1 MKKFLKWST
10 AFLLLGV
17 LAVGCIKNEA
27 SEGIEA
33 MRKSKAALL
42 NAQASLLQ
50 AEEQVKAAQAA
61 LLQAEAT
68 VIAAN
73 KAIIEAEAARINA
86 ETALVLARAEY
97 LNAKTEAEKAM
108 WEIKIQELENT
119 LRENQAKTDRLI
131 AEWEAE
137 IMEVQTRIA
146 KAQLEYEEALYEL
159 EKWKVENI
167 ANLSDLLIAAL
178 DELTMQ
184 IHSTLDAIA
193 LNQIWLN
200 DAKGQYLK
208 YVNAT
213 YENDV
218 AVLRQD
224 LERRKLRLECVVEHL
239 TAVVEAYDAL
249 YNQYHGELDELI
261 AGFQEKINGFREE
274 IAKLEILYIE
284 LEELGEM
291 TEPSTDAF
299 TKSKTVKISNVF
311 VDGGDDKHVNV
322 KRGVYTNSGV
332 WGTVFNQGQLYANI
346 KRDIRII
353 KAARIGAD
361 LTQLNVELAAKKK
374 AAEDEWKD
382 YNTKWNEWQA
392 NYKNTKPGTGSLW
405 VAWKNAYDTFIAEN
419 KARNEYVKM
428 YGEMYA
434 TAAGYI
440 QQYMDFLEAQ
450 LVLEDGK
457 YKLPSGLID
466 ITPVLGGVQF
476 NISTLINFVFGSGSQ
491 ATAFIEFVNSLIGI
505 INLPTQIDGIVTN
518 LKAIMDGTH
527 ADGWD
532 PFWDVAIDPVGGF
545 IEGFKTDT
553 GFKDIMRAVYDN
565 QGRNLTEISK
575 QDWHV
580 WMTLYWLFQRRDVEI
595 GLDDYGTLLIKGK
608 YDDAAEKVL
617 HDFFGI
623 LDKDGYGDKVN
634 VVGEKALNDA
644 IDNYY
649 AGVDKLTKNEK
660 AMYEPFNREWFVYT
674 TENAEWDIDKAQ
686 ADRDP
691 AKVKA
696 VTPTPDEFTLLPYDH
711 DNEEQPAPT
720 DVDGFFFKLESF
732 ADELSP
738 VPSLYLDDFVYMD
751 DDCDLWVEYR
761 SLKDF
766 TDNNCGL
773 AEYQTANWYGDLLL
787 WEWDSDRDTYKN
799 NKGHFFYALVL
810 DYEYKAIQGMKNR
823 IENGDYEALLEKLE
837 AELVKQAA
845 AHKVAKDAYTELYDQ
860 YKAVTD
866 KRDSIEGEIKDL
878 EADIVLYN
886 DLIKM
891 ARKAHNGGHWAEDG
905 LISAKSTAELQLIE
919 KESELRIVLAE
930 LENIE
935 QGLLPQNLAPWYH
948 AQVEKYLDR
957 IAMLQEQLAVLDAM
971 RAKLLAEY
979 GF

>member
-42 NAQASLLQ
+42 NAQAELEQAKAKLLDAEALLKSAQVAIVQ
-50 AEEQVKAAQAA
+50 AESR
-61 LLQAEAT
+61 
-68 VIAAN
+68 
-73 KAIIEAEAARINA
+73 RIDA
-86 ETALVLARAEY
+86 ETELL
-97 LNAKTEAEKAM
+97 KAEKAWQDALLNFHVEG
-108 WEIKIQELENT
+108 WEIQIQMLEAKLRTRQAEVDAAVADWELKMAQIQLALQTVTQAYEKAMLAFEVWKLENIDT
-119 LRENQAKTDRLI
+119 LAQALI
-131 AEWEAE
+131 
-137 IMEVQTRIA
+137 M
-146 KAQLEYEEALYEL
+146 
-159 EKWKVENI
+159 
-167 ANLSDLLIAAL
+167 AL
-178 DELTMQ
+178 DELTIQ
-184 IHSTLDAIA
+184 IHGTIDAIA

-200 DAKGQYLK
+200 DAKGQYLF

-218 AVLRQD
+218 AVLRQN

-239 TAVVEAYDAL
+239 ASVVEAYSAL

-261 AGFQEKINGFREE
+261 AGFQAKINGFREE
-274 IAKLEILYIE
+274 IAQLEILYVE
-284 LEELGEM
+284 LKELGNIAA
-291 TEPSTDAF
+291 PSDDAF
-299 TKSKTVKISNVF
+299 TKPKTAKISNVF
-311 VDGGDDKHVNV
+311 VDGGDDEPINV
-322 KRGVYTNSGV
+322 TKGTYEVKGA
-332 WGTVFNQGQLYANI
+332 WGMTFKGGELYNKI
-346 KRDIRII
+346 NRDIRII

-361 LTQLNVELAAKKK
+361 LTQLNVELAAKKI

-434 TAAGYI
+434 AAAGYI

-457 YKLPSGLID
+457 YKLPAGLID

-518 LKAIMDGTH
+518 LKAVMDGTH
-527 ADGWD
+527 AKGWD
-532 PFWDVAIDPVGGF
+532 PFWDVAVDPEWGF
-545 IEGFKTDT
+545 IKDFKKATD
-553 GFKDIMRAVYDN
+553 FEDIMRDVYKN
-565 QGRNLTEISK
+565 QGRDLTEISK

-580 WMTLYWLFQRRDVEI
+580 WMTLYWLFQKRDVEI
-595 GLDDYGTLLIKGK
+595 GLDDYGTLIIKGT
-608 YDDAAEKVL
+608 YDDAAEKIL
-617 HDFFGI
+617 HDFFGV
-623 LDKDGYGDKVN
+623 LDKDDYDAVVN

-649 AGVDKLTKNEK
+649 AGVDKLTNNEK

-674 TENAEWDIDKAQ
+674 TANADWGKDKALV
-686 ADRDP
+686 DRDP

-696 VTPTPDEFTLLPYDH
+696 VTPTPAEFTLLPYDH

-732 ADELSP
+732 VDELSP

-751 DDCDLWVEYR
+751 GKCNLWVEYR
-761 SLKDF
+761 SLQNF

-773 AEYQTANWYGDLLL
+773 AAYQTADWFGDLLL
-787 WEWDSDRDTYKN
+787 WEWAVDRDAYKT

-823 IENGDYEALLEKLE
+823 IENGDYEALIEKLE

-845 AHKVAKDAYTELYDQ
+845 AHKVAKDAYDELDTQ
-860 YKAVTD
+860 YKLVTN
-866 KRDSIEGEIKDL
+866 KLAGIQGEIDDL
-878 EADIVLYN
+878 EAAIVIYN
-886 DLIKM
+886 DLITM
-891 ARKAHNGGHWAEDG
+891 ARKAHNAGNLAEDG
-905 LISAKSTAELQLIE
+905 LISAKSAAELQLIE
-919 KESELRIVLAE
+919 KESELREVLAG
-930 LENIE
+930 LEMLE
-935 QGLLPQNLAPWYH
+935 QGLIPQNLAPWYH
-948 AQVEKYLDR
+948 AQVEKYLDQ
-957 IAMLQEQLAVLDAM
+957 IALLQEQLAVLDAM
-971 RAKLLAEY
+971 RAKLLSEY